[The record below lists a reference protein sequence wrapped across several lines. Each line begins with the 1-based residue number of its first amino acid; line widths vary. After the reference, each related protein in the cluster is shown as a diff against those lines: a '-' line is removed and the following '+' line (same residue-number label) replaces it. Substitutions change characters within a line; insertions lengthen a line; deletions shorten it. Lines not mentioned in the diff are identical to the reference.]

1 MAKRNHTAP
10 WIGLALGLGG
20 AATVGYLVYRAK
32 RGVSHIGPVTATVT
46 INKPPREVYE
56 RFRDFSQL
64 PEFMTYLE
72 SVETIDATTTKWTA
86 KPLGRGKA
94 VSWEAET
101 LEDIPGQL
109 IVWQSKPGSVV
120 QTRGRVAFAAA
131 PGRDRVPEVRVEM
144 QLGVGKLGASSK
156 LARLFA
162 TPQVKGDMRRFKQV
176 IETGE
181 VLRSDASSHV
191 APHPAQ
197 PSADAAKAPPVFVP
211 NPPTAEKGLGHPL
224 NTAIG
229 GKGVA

>member
-1 MAKRNHTAP
+1 MAKRNHTAR

-32 RGVSHIGPVTATVT
+32 RGVSHLGPVTATVT

-56 RFRDFSQL
+56 RFRDFTQL

-72 SVETIDATTTKWTA
+72 SVEVIDARTTRWTA

-94 VSWEAET
+94 VTWEAET
-101 LEDIPGQL
+101 LEDIPGQV
-109 IVWQSKPGSVV
+109 IVWQSKPDSLV
-120 QTRGRVAFAAA
+120 QTRGRVTFARA
-131 PGRDRVPEVRVEM
+131 PGSDRVTEVRVEM

-162 TPQVKGDMRRFKQV
+162 TPQVKGDLRRFKQV
-176 IETGE
+176 VETGE
-181 VLRSDASSHV
+181 VLRSDASAHV
-191 APHPAQ
+191 KPHAAQ
-197 PSADAAKAPPVFVP
+197 PSTDAQPAPAVFVP

-229 GKGVA
+229 GKGIA

>member
-1 MAKRNHTAP
+1 MAKQSHTGR
-10 WIGLALGLGG
+10 WIGLAVGLG
-20 AATVGYLVYRAK
+20 ATAGVVYLVYRAK
-32 RGVSHIGPVTATVT
+32 RGISRLGPVTATVT
-46 INKPPREVYE
+46 INKPPREVYD
-56 RFRDFSQL
+56 RFHEFAQL

-72 SVETIDATTTKWTA
+72 SVEVIDATTTKWTA

-94 VSWEAET
+94 VSWEART

-109 IVWQSKPGSVV
+109 IVWQSKPGSAV
-120 QTRGRVAFAAA
+120 QTRGRITFAPA
-131 PGRDRVPEVRVEM
+131 PGGNDVTEVRVEM
-144 QLGVGKLGASSK
+144 QLGVSKVPASAK

-176 IETGE
+176 METGE
-181 VLRSDASSHV
+181 VLRSDASAHV

-197 PSADAAKAPPVFVP
+197 PSIDAAKAPPMFVA

>member
-1 MAKRNHTAP
+1 MAKQAHTGR
-10 WIGLALGLGG
+10 WIALAAGLGG
-20 AATVGYLVYRAK
+20 TAAVAYLVYRAK
-32 RGVSHIGPVTATVT
+32 RGISHLGPVTATVT
-46 INKPPREVYE
+46 INKPPLEVYD
-56 RFRDFSQL
+56 RFHELAQL

-72 SVETIDATTTKWTA
+72 SVEVIDAATTKWTA

-94 VSWEAET
+94 VSWEAEM

-109 IVWQSKPGSVV
+109 IVWQSKPGSPV
-120 QTRGRVAFAAA
+120 QTRGRVTFAPA
-131 PGRDRVPEVRVEM
+131 PGGNDVTEVRVEM
-144 QLGVGKLGASSK
+144 QLGVSKLPASSK

-176 IETGE
+176 METGE
-181 VLRSDASSHV
+181 VLRSDASAHV

-197 PSADAAKAPPVFVP
+197 PSADAMEAPPVFVP

>member
-1 MAKRNHTAP
+1 MAKQSHTGR
-10 WIGLALGLGG
+10 WIGLAVGLG
-20 AATVGYLVYRAK
+20 ATAGVVYLVYRAK
-32 RGVSHIGPVTATVT
+32 RGIGHLGPVTACVT
-46 INKPPREVYE
+46 INKPPLEVYD
-56 RFRDFSQL
+56 RFRKFDQL

-72 SVETIDATTTKWTA
+72 SVEVIDATTTKWTA
-86 KPLGRGKA
+86 KPLGKGAA

-109 IVWQSKPGSVV
+109 LVWQSKPGSEV
-120 QTRGRVAFAAA
+120 QTRGRVTFAPA
-131 PGRDRVPEVRVEM
+131 PGTNDVTEVRVEM
-144 QLGVGKLGASSK
+144 QLGVSKIPASSK

-197 PSADAAKAPPVFVP
+197 PSTDAAKAPPVFVA

-224 NTAIG
+224 TTAIG
-229 GKGVA
+229 GKGVG